1 MKSCFALLIFVQ
13 LAASWVA
20 ASPVEAREFVI
31 FVKYPGEETSDK
43 VQRSPATQPKHPFF
57 VHYPASEDAN
67 NAQRS
72 PLGDVPLIHYPGG
85 NTENDKNL
93 PKARASLS
101 KSCVRDT
108 AHTGC
113 KPFVHYPEEE

>member
-1 MKSCFALLIFVQ
+1 MKSYFALLIFVQ

-20 ASPVEAREFVI
+20 ASPVAREFVI

-43 VQRSPATQPKHPFF
+43 VQRSPAIEP
-57 VHYPASEDAN
+57 N

-85 NTENDKNL
+85 NTENHKNL
-93 PKARASLS
+93 PKARASLLS
-101 KSCVRDT
+101 PNHAAAIPPTPAASRSSTILKK
-108 AHTGC
+108 G
-113 KPFVHYPEEE
+113 